1 MEQKINQKAKKTI
14 IIQTHKFKLDMKN
27 LRNNVQLIGNLGMN
41 PEVKTLESGST
52 VAKFSIATSDR
63 YKNNKGEQVEETT
76 WHNLVAWGKTA
87 EIAEKY
93 LKKGSQVAVDGKLTN
108 RSYEAKDKTK
118 RYVTEIL
125 VNEILMLG
133 AKE

>member
-1 MEQKINQKAKKTI
+1 
-14 IIQTHKFKLDMKN
+14 MKN
-27 LRNNVQLIGNLGMN
+27 LINNVQLIGNLGMN

-63 YKNNKGEQVEETT
+63 YKNNKGEQVEDTT
-76 WHNLVAWGKTA
+76 WHNVVAWGKTA

-93 LKKGSQVAVDGKLTN
+93 LKKGSQVAVDVKFTN

-125 VNEILMLG
+125 VNEILLLG

>member
-1 MEQKINQKAKKTI
+1 MRTEVRKT
-14 IIQTHKFKLDMKN
+14 IQTHKFILDMKN

-63 YKNNKGEQVEETT
+63 CKNNKGEQVEDTT
-76 WHNLVAWGKTA
+76 WHNVVAWGKTA

-125 VNEILMLG
+125 INEILLLG

>member
-1 MEQKINQKAKKTI
+1 MKTKSSSKNSKETINKY
-14 IIQTHKFKLDMKN
+14 KFILVMKN
-27 LRNNVQLIGNLGMN
+27 LRNSVQLIGNLGMN

-52 VAKFSIATSDR
+52 LAKFSIATSER
-63 YKNNKGEQVEETT
+63 YKNNKGEQVNDTT
-76 WHNLVAWGKTA
+76 WHNVVAWGKTA

-93 LKKGSQVAVDGKLTN
+93 LKKGAQVAVEGKLTN
-108 RSYEAKDKTK
+108 RSYEAKDGTK

-133 AKE
+133 AKD

>member
-1 MEQKINQKAKKTI
+1 MEQRIKKTT
-14 IIQTHKFKLDMKN
+14 IIQTLKFILVMKN
-27 LRNNVQLIGNLGMN
+27 LRNSVQLIGNLGMN

-52 VAKFSIATSDR
+52 LAKFSIATSER
-63 YKNNKGEQVEETT
+63 YKNNKGEQVNDTT
-76 WHNLVAWGKTA
+76 WHNVVAWGKTA

-93 LKKGSQVAVDGKLTN
+93 LKKGAQVAVEGKLTS
-108 RSYEAKDKTK
+108 RSYEAKDGTK

-133 AKE
+133 AKD

>member
-1 MEQKINQKAKKTI
+1 
-14 IIQTHKFKLDMKN
+14 MKN
-27 LRNNVQLIGNLGMN
+27 LRNTVQLIGNLGMN

-52 VAKFSIATSDR
+52 VANFSIATSDR
-63 YKNNKGEQVEETT
+63 YKNKEGEQIEDTT

-93 LKKGSQVAVDGKLTN
+93 LKKGAQIALEGKLTN
-108 RSYEAKDKTK
+108 RSYEAKDGTK
-118 RYVTEIL
+118 KYVSEIL
-125 VNEILMLG
+125 VNEILLLG

>member
-1 MEQKINQKAKKTI
+1 
-14 IIQTHKFKLDMKN
+14 MKN

-41 PEVKTLESGST
+41 PEVKSLESGST

-108 RSYEAKDKTK
+108 RSYEAKDGTK
-118 RYVTEIL
+118 RYVSEIV

-133 AKE
+133 AKD

>member
-1 MEQKINQKAKKTI
+1 
-14 IIQTHKFKLDMKN
+14 MKN

-108 RSYEAKDKTK
+108 RSYEAKDGTK
-118 RYVTEIL
+118 KYVSEIV

-133 AKE
+133 AKD